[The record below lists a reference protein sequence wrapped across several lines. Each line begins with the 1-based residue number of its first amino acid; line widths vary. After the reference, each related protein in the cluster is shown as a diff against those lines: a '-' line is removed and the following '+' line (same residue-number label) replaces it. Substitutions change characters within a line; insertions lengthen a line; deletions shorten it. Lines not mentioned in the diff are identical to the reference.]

1 MKICYIKE
9 MHETCDFV
17 KRILIKIKKL
27 FNIVEFSEDKGKT
40 TIILPL
46 FKSNIIKDKKI
57 IKIAKKINRKL
68 YDNNIENV
76 VLSNY
81 LEENEILKQK
91 LYCQNINI
99 LDGRYLFYL
108 LIPEIVDYILKRQK
122 KKLENGEITLL
133 INDFTENNATKK
145 VLMFEAEE

>member
-1 MKICYIKE
+1 MIILKICYIKE

-57 IKIAKKINRKL
+57 IVFDKENDEVRLGSVEDIVPYVQNP
-68 YDNNIENV
+68 DNYSSVFLDTLWGPVIYCV
-76 VLSNY
+76 VY
-81 LEENEILKQK
+81 
-91 LYCQNINI
+91 
-99 LDGRYLFYL
+99 R
-108 LIPEIVDYILKRQK
+108 
-122 KKLENGEITLL
+122 
-133 INDFTENNATKK
+133 
-145 VLMFEAEE
+145 